1 MTLTKKTPRIF
12 SYTQY
17 IDCVLYLKCIYVLCK
32 NFEIYI
38 LFTFYYRNHLTSV
51 YEKQTEAEEIFYQP
65 IIKQGSRADNSPLEL
80 DMTWSFD
87 IHSLNDM
94 QSLRKKL

>member
-1 MTLTKKTPRIF
+1 M
-12 SYTQY
+12 
-17 IDCVLYLKCIYVLCK
+17 
-32 NFEIYI
+32 
-38 LFTFYYRNHLTSV
+38 FTFYYRNYLTSV

-65 IIKQGSRADNSPLEL
+65 IIKQGSRADNSPLGI

-94 QSLRKKL
+94 LNLRKFNLKNCSIRLSMFLSVFCFFVVVILK